1 MIASFRSKALK
12 RYWTTGDRAAVSAT
26 YRDKIDLLLNALD
39 VATKPEQMA
48 FPGSGFH
55 PLTGGRAGR
64 YALTV
69 SRNWRLT
76 FAWDGTD
83 AIDLDLEDYHGS
95 D

>member
-1 MIASFRSKALK
+1 MIASFRSKPLK
-12 RYWTTGDRAAVSAT
+12 RYWTRGDRAAVSAT

-39 VATKPEQMA
+39 TVAKPEQMA

-55 PLTGGRAGR
+55 PLTGDRVGR

-83 AIDLDLEDYHGS
+83 ATDLGLEDNHGI
-95 D
+95 

>member
-1 MIASFRSKALK
+1 MIKSFQSKALK
-12 RYWTTGDRAAVSAT
+12 RYWTRGSRSAVSAT

-39 VATKPEQMA
+39 AAKKPDDMK

-55 PLTGGRAGR
+55 SLTGNMAGR
-64 YALTV
+64 YALNV

-76 FAWDGTD
+76 FAWEDAD
-83 AIDLDLEDYHGS
+83 AIDLDLEDYHG

>member
-1 MIASFRSKALK
+1 MIGSFRSKALK
-12 RYWTTGDRAAVSAT
+12 KYWTRGGRSAVSAA
-26 YRDKIDLLLNALD
+26 YRDKTDILLNALD
-39 VATKPEQMA
+39 AAKRPDDMK

-55 PLTGGRAGR
+55 PLTGSMVGR

-83 AIDLDLEDYHGS
+83 AVDLDLEDYHG